1 MKSKEELRNR
11 VDNLRNQ
18 IEDHNYK
25 YYVLAEPSI
34 SDFEYDK
41 LLQELLDIESANPEF
56 ITADSPSQ
64 RVGGTPTKEFPS
76 FTHSRPMLSLSNTYS
91 EEELNEFDKRIKN
104 IIGDDPVEFVAE
116 LKLDGAA
123 IALIYKDGLFAAGAT
138 RGDGFQGDEITN
150 NLKTIRSIPL
160 KLRKAKQDML
170 NIEVRGE
177 VFMKHA
183 DFLKINSEKELSGE
197 KLFVNP
203 RNAAAGTLKLQDP
216 KIVSERNLSIFTYY
230 LYAEILSNESHY
242 DNLKTLSG
250 IGFPVNPNYRLCKNI
265 KEVMEYCNEWE
276 KKRDELPY
284 DIDGVVIK
292 VNSIRQQNI
301 LGAIAK
307 SPRWAIAYKFEAK
320 KANTKLN
327 GITLQVGR
335 VGTITPVA
343 ELDPV
348 FLAGS
353 TISRA
358 TLHNENFIQE
368 NDIRVGDYVWIEKG
382 GDVIPKVTAVEMD
395 KRTSDQKP
403 FKMPENCPVC
413 GTAIIKSEEEAAYY
427 CENSECPAQVKG
439 RITHFASRT
448 ALDIEGLGEAV
459 VEQLVENKFI
469 GNIADIYDLKL
480 RYDEL
485 VLLPRQ
491 GKKSINNLIDSIEE
505 SKKNPFNKIL
515 FGLGIRFVGSGSAKI
530 LAANFKDIDSLMKAD
545 AEMLESVYE
554 IGPRIAASV
563 ERYFKDKN
571 NLKII
576 ERLRSEGLKFAEE
589 EKKGFI
595 NNIFAGKTFV
605 LTGELE
611 GITREEAKSIIENM
625 GGKVTSSVS
634 KKTSFVI
641 VGSEPGS
648 KYDKA
653 LQLNVP
659 ILNKDEFLKMTGTNE
674 S

>member
-1 MKSKEELRNR
+1 MKSKEELRKR
-11 VDNLRNQ
+11 VDHLRSQ

-41 LLQELLDIESANPEF
+41 LLQELLDLESANPEF

-64 RVGGTPTKEFPS
+64 RVGGQPTKEFPPY
-76 FTHSRPMLSLSNTYS
+76 THSKPMLSLSNTYN
-91 EEELNEFDKRIKN
+91 EDELNDFDKRIKT
-104 IIGDDPVEFVAE
+104 ILGDEPVEFVTE

-123 IALIYKDGLFAAGAT
+123 IALIYKDGKFFAGAT

-160 KLRKAKQDML
+160 KLRNTKQEML

-177 VFMKHA
+177 VFMKHT

-203 RNAAAGTLKLQDP
+203 RNAAAGTLKLLDP
-216 KIVSERNLSIFTYY
+216 KTVSERNLSIFIYY
-230 LYAEILSNESHY
+230 LYSDTVLSETHY
-242 DNLKTLSG
+242 DNLKILSD
-250 IGFPVNPNYRLCKNI
+250 IGFPVNSNYRLCKDI

-276 KKRDELPY
+276 KKRDKLPY

-320 KANTKLN
+320 KANTKLK

-343 ELDPV
+343 ELEPV

-382 GDVIPKVTAVEMD
+382 GDVIPKVTAVELT
-395 KRTSDQKP
+395 KRTSDIKP
-403 FKMPENCPVC
+403 FKMPDSCPVC
-413 GTAIIKSEEEAAYY
+413 GSAIIRSEEEAAYY
-427 CENSECPAQVKG
+427 CENSECSAQVKG
-439 RITHFASRT
+439 RITHFSSRT
-448 ALDIEGLGEAV
+448 CMDIEGLGEAV
-459 VEQLVENKFI
+459 VEQLVENNFI
-469 GNIADIYDLKL
+469 GNIADIYDLKSK
-480 RYDEL
+480 YDEL
-485 VLLPRQ
+485 VLLDRQ
-491 GKKSINNLIDSIEE
+491 GKKSISNLIDSIEE
-505 SKKNPFNKIL
+505 SKKKPFNRIL
-515 FGLGIRFVGSGSAKI
+515 FGLGIRFVGSGSAKV
-530 LAANFKDIDSLMKAD
+530 LASYFKNISSLMEAD
-545 AEMLESVYE
+545 AATLESVYE

-563 ERYFKDKN
+563 ERFFKDKN

-576 ERLRSEGLKFAEE
+576 ERLKSAGLNFAEK
-589 EKKGFI
+589 EKNGI
-595 NNIFAGKTFV
+595 NNNILAGKTFV

-611 GITREEAKSIIENM
+611 AITREEAKAKIESL
-625 GGKVTSSVS
+625 GGKVTTSVS

-648 KYDKA
+648 KYNKA

-659 ILNKDEFLKMTGTNE
+659 ILNKDEFLKMTETNE